1 MFSSVYDVTVG
12 SVNETQPLT
21 KQSLPGS
28 PEGQAAV
35 GRLGQR
41 NMCGQVP
48 RCRCVGI
55 NRKAR
60 QSRGHHKRCL
70 PMQLHFAY

>member
-35 GRLGQR
+35 GRLGLR
-41 NMCGQVP
+41 NMCGQVLI
-48 RCRCVGI
+48 CWHLQQY
-55 NRKAR
+55 KAVQR
-60 QSRGHHKRCL
+60 
-70 PMQLHFAY
+70 PPPEMFAYEAHFAY